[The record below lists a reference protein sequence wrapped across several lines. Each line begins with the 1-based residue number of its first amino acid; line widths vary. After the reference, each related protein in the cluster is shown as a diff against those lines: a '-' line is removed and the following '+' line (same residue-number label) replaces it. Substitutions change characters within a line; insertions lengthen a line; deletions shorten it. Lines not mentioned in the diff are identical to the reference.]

1 MSLSR
6 DEFGAA
12 MIGELSLQRSRG
24 GFEADAPPDPVDAFR
39 ALWYDMPDVTPTA
52 LAALHGALRE
62 ILASP
67 ARLGPQA
74 GGAGADGDPGAALRA
89 AFCLGPR
96 LLDGVRACV
105 LRPESGG
112 DAAALAACVYILVPD
127 RLLRCESADEVRCVL
142 RGLGAAPGVLDVD
155 GAPAKGEEA
164 VVEGLPFPA
173 AAAWRSATAEELC
186 GRLCE
191 VAIGA
196 SYGLI
201 SALGEDAWRSLGLS
215 DAIERIIDALRGGG
229 PAAFLLGQARGAEG
243 AALRAEWPRF
253 LFLLRDRCLHVP
265 SHCPRLVAVL
275 DGLLADP
282 DPAAAEA
289 FSGAEA
295 FSRAGL
301 TIGECI
307 ALMTASALGASEAI
321 ARFPAARTC
330 LKRFCVRCLPT
341 LAGLCAHAA
350 EGAGGGGGAGAA
362 AAASQASTALTVLEV
377 LCGRA
382 GEAWTPLPEALQ
394 DQLLRKGAFRG
405 ALALLEALDG
415 CCRGGD
421 GDSRAALCALRDRLS
436 AQLAAQALRG
446 GRLLDYAARARKG
459 RGGVAALLL
468 VAQQRAE
475 RAFAAAAMAMA
486 ADAGALGGGDAA
498 AADAELARLCGG
510 LRAGRW
516 TLREVHGLV
525 EMLGGA
531 AERLKG
537 RGRLEP
543 LRDAIMA
550 LDDAAFEAMRREK
563 AEADG
568 DAEKEREAAAA
579 GGGGGEGGV
588 PGAGEQ
594 RGDRRLQRLKMLQKR
609 IAAAERSAPAKL
621 D

>member
-1 MSLSR
+1 M
-6 DEFGAA
+6 
-12 MIGELSLQRSRG
+12 
-24 GFEADAPPDPVDAFR
+24 
-39 ALWYDMPDVTPTA
+39 
-52 LAALHGALRE
+52 
-62 ILASP
+62 
-67 ARLGPQA
+67 
-74 GGAGADGDPGAALRA
+74 
-89 AFCLGPR
+89 
-96 LLDGVRACV
+96 
-105 LRPESGG
+105 
-112 DAAALAACVYILVPD
+112 
-127 RLLRCESADEVRCVL
+127 
-142 RGLGAAPGVLDVD
+142 
-155 GAPAKGEEA
+155 
-164 VVEGLPFPA
+164 
-173 AAAWRSATAEELC
+173 
-186 GRLCE
+186 
-191 VAIGA
+191 
-196 SYGLI
+196 
-201 SALGEDAWRSLGLS
+201 
-215 DAIERIIDALRGGG
+215 
-229 PAAFLLGQARGAEG
+229 
-243 AALRAEWPRF
+243 
-253 LFLLRDRCLHVP
+253 
-265 SHCPRLVAVL
+265 
-275 DGLLADP
+275 
-282 DPAAAEA
+282 
-289 FSGAEA
+289 
-295 FSRAGL
+295 
-301 TIGECI
+301 
-307 ALMTASALGASEAI
+307 
-321 ARFPAARTC
+321 
-330 LKRFCVRCLPT
+330 
-341 LAGLCAHAA
+341 
-350 EGAGGGGGAGAA
+350 
-362 AAASQASTALTVLEV
+362 

-475 RAFAAAAMAMA
+475 RAFAAAATPPPPPPPPPPP
-486 ADAGALGGGDAA
+486 GDAA